1 MNISKDNKNI
11 LLIVVILLGF
21 LSLFLGA
28 HFGEDALGGAKNDY
42 LFHEKYIF
50 SFSENFSKAINEFG
64 ENYQVRNSPI
74 FFIYSSYFIKFG
86 VDILYLKYFN
96 LIIILPLVIFFIKSL
111 DIKFE
116 NLNIQSKAFLT
127 AIIFISPT
135 IRSLS
140 AWPYPLTW
148 AICFFLVS
156 IFYFLKF
163 QKSESKRKKIKYSL
177 LNVLFL
183 AISAY
188 FTPNFGIFAIFF
200 LFYFLQYF
208 KFSKE
213 SFIIILFN
221 IALSLPALYFL
232 VIKDFYL
239 FKHEIDNVITDYTIY
254 DTLNISN
261 KIIII
266 SSIIF
271 FFFIPFIEIK
281 KIDKK
286 KLIKNIGYIFI
297 FILINIYF
305 FNFREGLGGGLFYHL
320 SNVLFGSPILLFII
334 FSISLFI
341 FKNFNLLNYDNS
353 FLFLILILYNIQ
365 STIYYKYYDPIIYF
379 ILLFLIRT
387 KSNFNLEI
395 ISKKNLLFYLFFLSI
410 SFGKKFII
418 Y

>member
-21 LSLFLGA
+21 LSLFFGA
-28 HFGEDALGGAKNDY
+28 YFGEDALGGAKYDY
-42 LFHEKYIF
+42 LFHEKYII
-50 SFSENFSKAINEFG
+50 SFSENFDKAINEYG
-64 ENYQVRNSPI
+64 KNYEVRNSPI
-74 FFIYSSYFIKFG
+74 FFIYSSFYIKFG
-86 VDILYLKYFN
+86 IDILYLKYFN

-116 NLNIQSKAFLT
+116 NISIQSKIFLT

-148 AICFFLVS
+148 AICFFLIS

-163 QKSESKRKKIKYSL
+163 QKTKSEQKKIKYSL
-177 LNVLFL
+177 LNVFFL

-188 FTPNFGIFAIFF
+188 FTPNFSIFSVFF
-200 LFYFLQYF
+200 LFYFLRYF
-208 KFSKE
+208 KFSKK

-221 IALSLPALYFL
+221 IVLSFPALYFL
-232 VIKDFYL
+232 IIKDFYL
-239 FKHEIDNVITDYTIY
+239 FKTEMDHVIDDYTIY
-254 DTLNISN
+254 DTINISN
-261 KIIII
+261 KIIVI

-281 KIDKK
+281 KIKVEK
-286 KLIKNIGYIFI
+286 ISRNIWYIII
-297 FILINIYF
+297 FILFNIYF

-320 SNVLFGSPILLFII
+320 SNVLFNGPILLFVI
-334 FSISLFI
+334 FSISLLI
-341 FKNFNLLNYDNS
+341 FMKSELLNYDNL
-353 FLFLILILYNIQ
+353 FLFAILILYNIQ
-365 STIYYKYYDPIIYF
+365 STIYYKYYDPIVYF
-379 ILLFLIRT
+379 ILLFLIKT
-387 KSNFNLEI
+387 KLNFNLEK

>member
-1 MNISKDNKNI
+1 M
-11 LLIVVILLGF
+11 
-21 LSLFLGA
+21 
-28 HFGEDALGGAKNDY
+28 GGAKNDY
-42 LFHEKYIF
+42 LFHEKYII
-50 SFSENFSKAINEFG
+50 SFSENFNNAINEFG
-64 ENYQVRNSPI
+64 KNYEVRNSPI
-74 FFIYSSYFIKFG
+74 FFIYSSFYIKFG
-86 VDILYLKYFN
+86 IDILYLKYFN

-116 NLNIQSKAFLT
+116 NISIQSKIFLT

-135 IRSLS
+135 IRSLA

-148 AICFFLVS
+148 AICFFLIS

-163 QKSESKRKKIKYSL
+163 QKTKSEQKKIKYSL
-177 LNVLFL
+177 LNVFFL

-188 FTPNFGIFAIFF
+188 FTPNFSIFSVFF
-200 LFYFLQYF
+200 LFYFLRYF
-208 KFSKE
+208 KFSKK

-221 IALSLPALYFL
+221 IVLSFPALYFL
-232 VIKDFYL
+232 IIKDFYL
-239 FKHEIDNVITDYTIY
+239 FKTEMDHVIDDYTIY

-261 KIIII
+261 KIIVI

-281 KIDKK
+281 KIKVEK
-286 KLIKNIGYIFI
+286 ISRSFWYIII
-297 FILINIYF
+297 FILFNIYF

-320 SNVLFGSPILLFII
+320 SNVLFNGPILLFVI
-334 FSISLFI
+334 FSISLLI
-341 FKNFNLLNYDNS
+341 FKKSEILNYDNL
-353 FLFLILILYNIQ
+353 FLFAILILYNIQ
-365 STIYYKYYDPIIYF
+365 STIYYKYYDPIVYF
-379 ILLFLIRT
+379 ILLFLIKT
-387 KSNFNLEI
+387 KLNFNLEK

>member
-28 HFGEDALGGAKNDY
+28 YFGEDALGGAKNDY

-50 SFSENFSKAINEFG
+50 SFSENFRKAISEFG

-111 DIKFE
+111 DIKYE

-148 AICFFLVS
+148 AICFFLIS

-163 QKSESKRKKIKYSL
+163 QKEDSERKKIKYSL

-183 AISAY
+183 AVSAY
-188 FTPNFGIFAIFF
+188 FTPNFGIFSIFF
-200 LFYFLQYF
+200 LFYFLQHF
-208 KFSKE
+208 KFSKK

-232 VIKDFYL
+232 VEKDFYL
-239 FKHEIDNVITDYTIY
+239 FKHETENVIANYTIY

-281 KIDKK
+281 KIDQK

-297 FILINIYF
+297 FILFNFYF

-320 SNVLFGSPILLFII
+320 SNVLFNGPILLFII
-334 FSISLFI
+334 FSISLLI
-341 FKNFNLLNYDNS
+341 FKNFDLINYDNS

-379 ILLFLIRT
+379 ILLFLIRS
-387 KSNFNLEI
+387 KLNFNLEK

-410 SFGKKFII
+410 SFGKRFII

>member
-21 LSLFLGA
+21 LSLFFGA
-28 HFGEDALGGAKNDY
+28 YFGEDALGGAKNDY
-42 LFHEKYIF
+42 LFHEKYII
-50 SFSENFSKAINEFG
+50 SFSENFNKAINEFG
-64 ENYQVRNSPI
+64 KNYEVRNSPI
-74 FFIYSSYFIKFG
+74 FFIYSSFYIKFG
-86 VDILYLKYFN
+86 IDILYLKYFN

-111 DIKFE
+111 DVKFE
-116 NLNIQSKAFLT
+116 NISIQSKIFLT

-148 AICFFLVS
+148 AICFFLIS

-163 QKSESKRKKIKYSL
+163 QKTELERKKIKYSL
-177 LNVLFL
+177 FNVLFL

-188 FTPNFGIFAIFF
+188 FTPNFGIFSIFF
-200 LFYFLQYF
+200 LFYFLRHF
-208 KFSKE
+208 RFSKK

-221 IALSLPALYFL
+221 IFLSFPALYFL
-232 VIKDFYL
+232 ATKDFYL
-239 FKHEIDNVITDYTIY
+239 FKHEISNVIADYTIY

-281 KIDKK
+281 KINKK
-286 KLIKNIGYIFI
+286 KFSTDTIYIFI

-320 SNVLFGSPILLFII
+320 SNVLFNGPILLFIV
-334 FSISLFI
+334 FAISLLI
-341 FKNFNLLNYDNS
+341 FKKFELLNYDNY
-353 FLFLILILYNIQ
+353 FLFMILVLYNIQ
-365 STIYYKYYDPIIYF
+365 STIYYKYFDPIIYF
-379 ILLFLIRT
+379 ILLFLIKT
-387 KSNFNLEI
+387 KSNFNIKE

-410 SFGKKFII
+410 SFGKRFII

>member
-21 LSLFLGA
+21 LSLFFGA
-28 HFGEDALGGAKNDY
+28 YFGEDALGGAKNDY
-42 LFHEKYIF
+42 LFHEKYII
-50 SFSENFSKAINEFG
+50 SFSENFNKAINEFG
-64 ENYQVRNSPI
+64 KNYEVRNSPI
-74 FFIYSSYFIKFG
+74 FFIYSSFYMKFG
-86 VDILYLKYFN
+86 IDILYLKYFN

-116 NLNIQSKAFLT
+116 NISIQSKIFLT

-135 IRSLS
+135 IRSLA

-148 AICFFLVS
+148 AICFFLIS

-163 QKSESKRKKIKYSL
+163 QKTKSEQKKIKYSL
-177 LNVLFL
+177 LNVFFL

-188 FTPNFGIFAIFF
+188 FTPNFSIFSVFF
-200 LFYFLQYF
+200 LFYFLRYF
-208 KFSKE
+208 KFSKK

-221 IALSLPALYFL
+221 IVLSFPALYFL
-232 VIKDFYL
+232 IIKDFYL
-239 FKHEIDNVITDYTIY
+239 FKTEMDHVIDDYTIY

-261 KIIII
+261 KIIVI

-281 KIDKK
+281 KIKVEK
-286 KLIKNIGYIFI
+286 ISRSFWYIII
-297 FILINIYF
+297 FILFNIYF

-320 SNVLFGSPILLFII
+320 SNVLFNGPILLFVI
-334 FSISLFI
+334 FSISLLI
-341 FKNFNLLNYDNS
+341 FKKSEILNYDNL
-353 FLFLILILYNIQ
+353 FLFAILILYNIQ
-365 STIYYKYYDPIIYF
+365 STIYYKYYDPIVYF
-379 ILLFLIRT
+379 ILLFLVKT
-387 KSNFNLEI
+387 KLNFNLEK

>member
-21 LSLFLGA
+21 LSLFFGA
-28 HFGEDALGGAKNDY
+28 YFGEDALGGAKIDY
-42 LFHEKYIF
+42 LFHEKYII
-50 SFSENFSKAINEFG
+50 SFSENFNKAISEFG
-64 ENYQVRNSPI
+64 KNYEVRNSPI
-74 FFIYSSYFIKFG
+74 FFIYSSFFIKFG
-86 VDILYLKYFN
+86 LDILYLKYFN

-116 NLNIQSKAFLT
+116 NLNIQSKTFLT

-148 AICFFLVS
+148 AICFFLIS

-163 QKSESKRKKIKYSL
+163 QKTELERKKIKYSL
-177 LNVLFL
+177 FNVLFL

-188 FTPNFGIFAIFF
+188 FTPNFGIFSIFF
-200 LFYFLQYF
+200 LFYFLRHF
-208 KFSKE
+208 RFSKK

-221 IALSLPALYFL
+221 IFLSFPALYFL
-232 VIKDFYL
+232 ATKDFYL
-239 FKHEIDNVITDYTIY
+239 FKHEISNVIADYTIY

-281 KIDKK
+281 KLSQKK
-286 KLIKNIGYIFI
+286 FSKDTIYIFI

-305 FNFREGLGGGLFYHL
+305 FNFQEGLGGGLFYHL
-320 SNVLFGSPILLFII
+320 SNFLFNGPILLFIV
-334 FSISLFI
+334 FSISLLI
-341 FKNFNLLNYDNS
+341 FKKFDLLNYDNY
-353 FLFLILILYNIQ
+353 FLFMILVLYNIQ

-379 ILLFLIRT
+379 ILLFLIKT
-387 KSNFNLEI
+387 KSNFNIKE

-410 SFGKKFII
+410 SFGKRFII